1 MTAIIIILC
10 VALIAFVTFM
20 IVLYFLNDRA
30 LRDEITALNKKI
42 NYYINVLKRKG
53 GHDEF

>member
-1 MTAIIIILC
+1 MIAIYILC
-10 VALIAFVTFM
+10 AVLLVLTTIM
-20 IVLYFLNDRA
+20 IVLYFLNDKA

-42 NYYINVLKRKG
+42 DYYINVLKRKG